1 MTLRLRI
8 VLYVYRALGWLKR
21 YGALLGGLVLALLTL
36 GAYRRQVERAKKS
49 ERLSREDTE
58 AARALSQV
66 SRDSLRARANRLAEE
81 AARGEAKAAQHD
93 QEILELRKAVSSM
106 DDSEIVKEFQRRAA
120 EWRTRGPKLLPVVLL
135 LALSSQAHAQSEP
148 VQAPHPTTQEQ
159 GLWLPFDYARE
170 LLADAQELEL
180 ERAHLREL
188 QRILQI
194 RAEESAELRR
204 SLDVAEESI
213 GELAAHDAASSL
225 RAREAEADAALQ
237 RRRRWIWFGV
247 GLGLGVVGS
256 VTLAVSL

>member
-1 MTLRLRI
+1 
-8 VLYVYRALGWLKR
+8 
-21 YGALLGGLVLALLTL
+21 
-36 GAYRRQVERAKKS
+36 
-49 ERLSREDTE
+49 
-58 AARALSQV
+58 
-66 SRDSLRARANRLAEE
+66 
-81 AARGEAKAAQHD
+81 
-93 QEILELRKAVSSM
+93 M

-120 EWRTRGPKLLPVVLL
+120 EWRKRSKLLPLL
-135 LALSSQAHAQSEP
+135 LAVSIASSTEAQSEP

-170 LLADAQELEL
+170 LLATAQELDL
-180 ERAHLREL
+180 ANAHLREL

-225 RAREAEADAALQ
+225 RARDAEADAATQ

-256 VTLAVSL
+256 VTLAVAL